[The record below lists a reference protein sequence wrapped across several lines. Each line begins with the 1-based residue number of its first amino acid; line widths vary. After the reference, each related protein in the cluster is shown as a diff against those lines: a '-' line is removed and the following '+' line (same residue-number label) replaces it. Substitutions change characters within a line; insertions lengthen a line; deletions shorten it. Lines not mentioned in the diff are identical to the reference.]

1 MRRILT
7 IFTVLCLIALL
18 SAGCSKKPDAGTAAG
33 PAAKLKVVV
42 TIYPMY
48 EFTRQVGGDRVEITT
63 LIPPGAEPH
72 DWEPTTKDLL
82 KLKTASLLLYNGAG
96 FEPIEK
102 LLTKEILGTATAV
115 EVSKGI
121 PLLTAA
127 AEQDDHGQGHNH
139 SNQKTKGDQEVDP
152 HVWLDPEYAKMEVDN
167 IAAALSQADP
177 ANAAYYS
184 KNAASYKSELT
195 KLHEEFAAGLAGVSR
210 RDIVTT
216 HAAFGYLAKRY
227 NLNQIPIMGLA
238 PDAEP
243 TPDKLAAIIR
253 LCRDKNITTIF
264 FESLVSPKLA
274 QTIARETGARL
285 MVLQPVDGLSEEDA
299 KKGHDYLSLMRQN
312 LANLKA
318 ALQ

>member
-1 MRRILT
+1 MRRILAV
-7 IFTVLCLIALL
+7 FTVLCLIVVL
-18 SAGCSKKPDAGTAAG
+18 SAGCSKKPDTGTAAG
-33 PAAKLKVVV
+33 PAVKLKVVV
-42 TIYPMY
+42 TIYPVY
-48 EFTRQVGGDRVEITT
+48 EFTRQVGGDRVEIAT

-82 KLKTASLLLYNGAG
+82 KIKTASLLLYNGAG

-102 LLTKEILGTATAV
+102 LLTKEVLGTATAV

-121 PLLTAA
+121 PLLTGA
-127 AEQDDHGQGHNH
+127 AEHDDHGHGHGH
-139 SNQKTKGDQEVDP
+139 QKTKGDQEVDP

-264 FESLVSPKLA
+264 FESLVSPKVA
-274 QTIARETGARL
+274 QTIAKETGARL
-285 MVLQPVDGLSEEDA
+285 MVLQPVDGLSEEDT

-312 LANLKA
+312 LANLKT